1 MSAIRFL
8 TTVSRSVKAGL
19 FQDAATMTQ
28 ICEKIVVPNLRLR
41 DDVEE
46 TFEMNWLEYVRRDT
60 EGSDTD
66 TRRRAACELVRG
78 LTEKFPTEVSA
89 APMPKNLFQISDC
102 RSLQIWRD
110 LSLHSSSQH

>member
-89 APMPKNLFQISDC
+89 APMP
-102 RSLQIWRD
+102 
-110 LSLHSSSQH
+110 